1 MIKGTTKSAAD
12 LYRRV
17 DLDEVL
23 LTENFS
29 VCKSCISCG
38 HCAKICP
45 SRAIAMEDGKPSWTK
60 PECFMCFG
68 CLRLCPTASIRYGG
82 EGPEDEHDT
91 QDGRAMP
98 KAG

>member
-29 VCKSCISCG
+29 VCKSCISC
-38 HCAKICP
+38 
-45 SRAIAMEDGKPSWTK
+45 
-60 PECFMCFG
+60 
-68 CLRLCPTASIRYGG
+68 
-82 EGPEDEHDT
+82 
-91 QDGRAMP
+91 
-98 KAG
+98 